1 VDEMLTLDD
10 VHDILTKIDEVT
22 LLEILDISSEEIVER
37 FADLIETRY
46 ERLAKD
52 LEGDRRLLCL
62 FDEENNVDV

>member
-1 VDEMLTLDD
+1 MLTLDD
-10 VHDILTKIDEVT
+10 VHDVLIKIDEVT

-37 FADLIETRY
+37 FADLIETKY

>member
-1 VDEMLTLDD
+1 MLTLDD
-10 VHDILTKIDEVT
+10 VHDVLIKIDEVT

>member
-1 VDEMLTLDD
+1 MLTLND

-22 LLEILDISSEEIVER
+22 LLEILDISSEEIVDR
-37 FADLIETRY
+37 FGDLIETRY

-52 LEGDRRLLCL
+52 LAADRRQLCL